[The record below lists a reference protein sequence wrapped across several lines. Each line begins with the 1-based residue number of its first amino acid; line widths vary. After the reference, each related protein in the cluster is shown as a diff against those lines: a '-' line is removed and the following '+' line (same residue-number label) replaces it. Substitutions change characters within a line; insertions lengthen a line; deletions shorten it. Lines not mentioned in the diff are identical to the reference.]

1 MHPQERQLVRA
12 TWSALAADPDRL
24 IGLFYD
30 RMFALDPSLRLLT
43 LGGDPTASGRTLMRT
58 LGAAVANLE
67 RLEGIVANLH
77 GDERHTTEYAALADG
92 GVVGAALVWAVERA
106 LGPAAWTTPV
116 RTAWHRCSAL
126 LARSQRP
133 PVVAAARVA

>member
-1 MHPQERQLVRA
+1 MHTQERHLVRA
-12 TWSALAADPDRL
+12 TWGALAADPDRL

-30 RMFALDPSLRLLT
+30 RLFALDPSLRLLT
-43 LGGDPTASGRTLMRT
+43 IGGDPMAYGHKLMHTLNM
-58 LGAAVANLE
+58 AVANLE

-77 GDERHTTEYAALADG
+77 PEERHTAEYAALADG

-106 LGPAAWTTPV
+106 LGPTGWTTPV
-116 RTAWHRCSAL
+116 RSAWHRCCAL

-133 PVVAAARVA
+133 PSVLAARVA

>member
-1 MHPQERQLVRA
+1 MRV
-12 TWSALAADPDRL
+12 TWGALAADPDRL

-30 RMFALDPSLRLLT
+30 RLFALDPSLRLLT
-43 LGGDPTASGRTLMRT
+43 LGGDPMAYGRTFIHT
-58 LGAAVANLE
+58 ISVAVTNLE
-67 RLEGIVANLH
+67 QMEGIVARLH
-77 GDERHTTEYAALADG
+77 GEERHTAEYAGLADG

-116 RTAWHRCSAL
+116 RAAWHRCSAL

-133 PVVAAARVA
+133 PLVPAARVS